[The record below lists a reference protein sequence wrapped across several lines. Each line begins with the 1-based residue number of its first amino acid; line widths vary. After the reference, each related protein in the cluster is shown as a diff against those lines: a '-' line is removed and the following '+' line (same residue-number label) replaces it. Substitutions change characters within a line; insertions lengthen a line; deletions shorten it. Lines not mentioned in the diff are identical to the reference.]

1 LAGSQKRRQQQ
12 KWQSLHAQ
20 SLAEPQCRMTE

>member
-1 LAGSQKRRQQQ
+1 LSGRHKRRQQQ

-20 SLAEPQCRMTE
+20 SLAEPQVG